1 MKTKEEIVANWLPRY
16 TGIKLIDWGKYILLT
31 NFSGYVQQFAKMHG
45 VEVQGVDKPMMSAHA
60 NGMSIINFGMGSA
73 MAATVMD
80 LIKQNQDLQKQLME
94 IAKEGRNTIIN
105 NTTNKIG
112 NYTSGKNHPRK
123 SKI

>member
-60 NGMSIINFGMGSA
+60 NGISIINFGMGSA

-80 LIKQNQDLQKQLME
+80 LIKAIHPKGVLFLGKCGGL
-94 IAKEGRNTIIN
+94 KRKIN
-105 NTTNKIG
+105 LVI
-112 NYTSGKNHPRK
+112 
-123 SKI
+123 